1 MLNLVPDV
9 ETFRDTLR
17 AIKIWAKRECD
28 DIISGRLAS
37 RLTESFLPTERAI
50 YSNILGFLGGVQWAL
65 LVARTCQLYP
75 RAAPAALVQRL
86 FVVFKHW

>member
-17 AIKIWAKRECD
+17 AIKVWAKRKPSVD
-28 DIISGRLAS
+28 VTRKGDAHRPRMTAI
-37 RLTESFLPTERAI
+37 ERAI

-75 RAAPAALVQRL
+75 CAAPAALVHKM
-86 FVVFKHW
+86 FVVFRRW